1 MNVHGSP
8 PFPEGLRSSCPDCR
22 APLPVQLRNCPR
34 CGLLLVGGT
43 AQRLWRIDSE
53 IALLND
59 REQKLYG
66 ERASVMGLLREESA
80 RAASHAGTR
89 ADAAGAVGAP
99 ASAEAAGVAEQR
111 PQGPAPEPAR
121 AAPEHQREEAVRAPS
136 RPPKAPLTGEV
147 TRRSAQNVILGL
159 GGLLVGIAALVFA
172 IWTWSDMGTGARAGV
187 LGVTTMAFAALAL
200 PLHRR
205 GLRATAETFGCLAAA
220 LLCVDALALWLLMSD
235 RLGGGPGY
243 TAAALAAI
251 GSLMVLYP
259 VFVPLRSP
267 RVIAVLL
274 CQPVP
279 VLLMFSLPP
288 GEVWLWTL
296 PVLAAT
302 AFGDLLVVRW
312 LGGPRPGRPV
322 RTLHVTATVLWA
334 LTLFL
339 TAALV
344 LADPGSDAPQ
354 TRWALAAALLLSGA
368 TGLLLARRPL
378 GTAAGSRAPA
388 SAPTVIALLAL
399 GMTPLAA
406 GPAHLPVLPRVPAAP
421 WSGGPSTVTEPAL
434 RVLELSGPMTAQAH
448 GTLHLAA
455 VLVGAVLSLGVV
467 VLLRRDVLVPAA
479 ALVVPPTLL
488 SFPLLLGLPHVVA
501 TVWALLVGAAL
512 VLGTALPPRR
522 RTAWVP
528 AATGTLT
535 LATGLLWSLPHQY
548 TSLGALLFLGV
559 TALVTV
565 LLYRRTAPGEAPA
578 ALYGA
583 GLLLWSLALLTGAF
597 FLLGLVISEA
607 VPPPAWWLIAVAGL
621 SAGATALV
629 LGRVPAPFA
638 RADRSVP
645 GPRALF
651 TLLGLLLLATA
662 PLLAGR
668 AQSPGLPLLARTEPW
683 SEPVSAMSDPAY
695 SVLGLSAQ
703 AGGAA
708 AAGTAVG
715 VLAAGAAAVALVRL
729 LDRHRTATAAALAAP
744 TALVPLPL
752 VLGLPYVV
760 AVVWT
765 VLVGTV
771 LVLCA
776 APAARHGSGWVPAV
790 SGLLTLVL
798 GLVWALP
805 EWYTTLVALVLV
817 AATALAE
824 ALVLHRLNGRWPGG
838 PVPLVRTVTLVLGA
852 LTLPTG
858 LVALAST
865 FALDAVADPVSW
877 WFLGAALLLV
887 ASASMVVGQVPSPP
901 SSSGTSAPGA
911 SVSPAVSRPA
921 PVISPFTVVG
931 MLLLASVP
939 LVVGPRTLP
948 ALALFSR
955 AHPPASAPPSA
966 LVESAHA
973 FLGLAGPLEASVAAA
988 VGVLVSG
995 LLAAGAAALLARRW
1009 APHTAALVVPPA
1021 LVPLPLILDAPFL
1034 VVLVWTFAV
1043 GSALALW
1050 SALTRDRWAGPLA
1063 GATGLLTLVL
1073 GSSWALA
1080 QEHANTGA
1088 LMAVA
1093 VVGAVVAALAR
1104 TPVPA
1109 VGATAVATAATGAF
1123 ALALPLLLGAPV
1135 EYAAL
1140 APIAMVAAVAAAA
1153 PRLRGPLVPAAEVP
1167 ACLWAVAALV
1177 TTVSAGARL
1186 ELVAL
1191 ALAVVGVVA
1200 LATAVRPNR
1209 RWSALVGALLMFA
1222 ALWTVLAAWDVAVPE
1237 AYTVPPALAALAIG
1251 WEWSRKAA
1259 GTPSSWSAYGGGLT
1273 LLLLPTVVL
1282 VFLEGGMV
1290 WRVPA
1295 VLVLGLAVV
1304 VWGLRRRLQA
1314 ALVLGGV
1321 VLVATSLR
1329 AFGPPLWDLTRLVP
1343 NWLPFAVAG
1352 VLLLVIGARYE
1363 ASLERLRRLGRL
1375 VMGMR

>member
-8 PFPEGLRSSCPDCR
+8 PSPAGPEPRCPDCH
-22 APLPVQLRNCPR
+22 APLPVRPRSCPR
-34 CGLLLVGGT
+34 CGLLLVGDT

-53 IALLND
+53 IALLD
-59 REQKLYG
+59 GRRQQLHG
-66 ERASVMGLLREESA
+66 ERAAVVGLLREESA
-80 RAASHAGTR
+80 RAASR
-89 ADAAGAVGAP
+89 ADAPAAVRAVGAP
-99 ASAEAAGVAEQR
+99 GAPGAVHAHGTAEAAGGREQR
-111 PQGPAPEPAR
+111 PPGPVP
-121 AAPEHQREEAVRAPS
+121 AAPEHLRAGAAHSPAHPAAAPS
-136 RPPKAPLTGEV
+136 AGEV
-147 TRRSAQNVILGL
+147 TRRSAQNIILGL

-187 LGVTTMAFAALAL
+187 LGITTAAFAALAL

-243 TAAALAAI
+243 TAGALAAI
-251 GSLMVLYP
+251 GALTALYP
-259 VFVPLRSP
+259 VLVPLRSP
-267 RVIAVLL
+267 RVIAALM

-279 VLLMFSLPP
+279 VLLVFSLPF
-288 GEVWLWTL
+288 GTVWFWAL
-296 PVLAAT
+296 PALAAT
-302 AFGDLLVVRW
+302 ALGDLLVARR
-312 LGGPRPGRPV
+312 LGDPRPGRPV
-322 RTLHVTATVLWA
+322 RTLRTTAAVLWIATLLLTAVLVLAGPGSDVPRIRWA
-334 LTLFL
+334 LT
-339 TAALV
+339 
-344 LADPGSDAPQ
+344 
-354 TRWALAAALLLSGA
+354 AALLLSGA

-378 GTAAGSRAPA
+378 AATAAGKAA
-388 SAPTVIALLAL
+388 HTVTALLAL
-399 GMTPLAA
+399 GMAPLAA
-406 GPAHLPVLPRVPAAP
+406 GPSHLPVLPRVPAAP
-421 WSGGPSTVTEPAL
+421 WHGGPSAATDP
-434 RVLELSGPMTAQAH
+434 VLQVLGLYGPTTGQAH
-448 GTLHLAA
+448 GPALLAT
-455 VLVGAVLSLGVV
+455 VLVGAALALGTAA
-467 VLLRRDVLVPAA
+467 LLRRDALVPAA
-479 ALVVPPTLL
+479 ALVAPPTLL
-488 SFPLLLGLPHVVA
+488 AFPLLLGLPHVVA

-512 VLGTALPPRR
+512 VLGTALLPRH

-528 AATGTLT
+528 AATGVLT
-535 LATGLLWSLPHQY
+535 LVTGLLWSLPDRY
-548 TSLGALLFLGV
+548 TSLGALLFLGA
-559 TALVTV
+559 TALVAV

-578 ALYGA
+578 TVLYGA

-597 FLLGLVISEA
+597 LLLGLVISEA
-607 VPPPAWWLIAVAGL
+607 VPPPAWWLVAGAGL
-621 SAGATALV
+621 LAGATALV
-629 LGRVPAPFA
+629 LGRVPAPSA
-638 RADRSVP
+638 PADRSAP
-645 GPRALF
+645 DPRTLF

-668 AQSPGLPLLARTEPW
+668 AQGPGLPLLPRVEPW
-683 SEPVSAMSDPAY
+683 SEPVSAMWEPAY
-695 SVLGLSAQ
+695 PVLGLSAQ
-703 AGGAA
+703 ADAA
-708 AAGTAVG
+708 AAVGTAAG

-729 LDRHRTATAAALAAP
+729 LDRRRTAAAVALAVP

-752 VLGLPYVV
+752 ILGMPYVV

-765 VLVGTV
+765 VLVGAA
-771 LVLCA
+771 LVLGA
-776 APAARHGSGWVPAV
+776 APAARHGSGRVPAV

-798 GLVWALP
+798 GLLWALP
-805 EWYTTLVALVLV
+805 EWYTTLVALMLV
-817 AATALAE
+817 AATAQAE
-824 ALVLHRLNGRWPGG
+824 SLVLRRLGLRRTGG
-838 PVPLVRTVTLVLGA
+838 PVPLVYAVTLALGA
-852 LTLPTG
+852 LALSTG

-865 FALDAVADPVSW
+865 FAADAVADPVSW
-877 WFLGAALLLV
+877 WLLGAALLLV
-887 ASASMVVGQVPSPP
+887 ASASTVLGQVPCPWVP
-901 SSSGTSAPGA
+901 DASAPA
-911 SVSPAVSRPA
+911 PAGPRPA
-921 PVISPFTVVG
+921 PVVSPFTVVG
-931 MLLLASVP
+931 MLLLACVP

-955 AHPPASAPPSA
+955 ARPPASAPPSA
-966 LVESAHA
+966 LTESAHA
-973 FLGLAGPLEASVAAA
+973 FLGLAGPPPAAVAVA

-995 LLAAGAAALLARRW
+995 LLAAGVAALLARRW
-1009 APHTAALVVPPA
+1009 APHTAALVAPPA
-1021 LVPLPLILDAPFL
+1021 LAPLPVVLDAPFL
-1034 VVLVWTFAV
+1034 AALVWAFAV
-1043 GSALALW
+1043 GSALVLW
-1050 SALTRDRWAGPLA
+1050 SALARDRWVGRLA

-1073 GSSWALA
+1073 GLSWALA

-1093 VVGAVVAALAR
+1093 VVGAVAAALAR
-1104 TPVPA
+1104 TTVPM

-1140 APIAMVAAVAAAA
+1140 APIAMVAAVAVAA
-1153 PRLRGPLVPAAEVP
+1153 PRLRGPLVLAAEVP
-1167 ACLWAVAALV
+1167 ACLWAVVALV
-1177 TTVSAGARL
+1177 VTVSAGARP

-1209 RWSALVGALLMFA
+1209 RWSALVGTLLMFA
-1222 ALWTVLAAWDVAVPE
+1222 ALWTVLAAWNVAAPE
-1237 AYTVPPALAALAIG
+1237 AYTVPPALAALAVG

-1259 GTPSSWSAYGGGLT
+1259 EAPSSWAAYGGGLM
-1273 LLLLPTVVL
+1273 LLFLPTVVL
-1282 VFLEGGMV
+1282 VLLDGDMV

-1304 VWGLRRRLQA
+1304 VWGLRRQLQA
-1314 ALVLGGV
+1314 ALVLGGL